1 MNLECLLNYIKK
13 TVYSGTLLFKL
24 SEIHVLYV
32 NILEDLGI
40 KKAINKTRLKVC
52 LLEHFPEAL
61 EQFDG
66 RNTVIVFKK
75 GMENMMKEALKKRD
89 FSEDA
94 MTLAKAATIVR
105 NDIFNHQ
112 AFKFAGCFPPE
123 CQEDSLPSSV
133 KSLFSLIFRGPY
145 R

>member
-1 MNLECLLNYIKK
+1 MNHLK
-13 TVYSGTLLFKL
+13 
-24 SEIHVLYV
+24 
-32 NILEDLGI
+32 DLGI
-40 KKAINKTRLKVC
+40 KKAINKTRLKVR

-61 EQFDG
+61 EQFDD

-75 GMENMMKEALKKRD
+75 GMENMMKEALKKCD

-123 CQEDSLPSSV
+123 CQKDSLSSSV
-133 KSLFSLIFRGPY
+133 KSFIPLIFSAPY
-145 R
+145 LKDQDKRESQTCLTIGQFIF